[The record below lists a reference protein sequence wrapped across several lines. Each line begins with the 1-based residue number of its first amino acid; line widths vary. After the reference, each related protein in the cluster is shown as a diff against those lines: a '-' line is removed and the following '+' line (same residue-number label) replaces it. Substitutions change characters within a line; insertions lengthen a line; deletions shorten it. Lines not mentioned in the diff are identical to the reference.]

1 MTFVFFI
8 ANFIMH
14 RVTESIF
21 DGNVEQGIR
30 YTSIQSKRH
39 HFRIERCQITNNG
52 LSPALNGKPSGA
64 ILLNATN
71 QVFEIFNNFLAKNKN
86 GGIYARVLHEVSR
99 ISPPISHIHGNT
111 IESNRGGTLSLEGI
125 IGPYLNVKVTN
136 NYFSLNLAR
145 DLDGKANSVCKI
157 TKLWAYFLGNF
168 FYHNVGHYVLLYD
181 FPQTDVTGLRF
192 LNNTLY
198 KNSALGLNVNY
209 GATILCNG
217 AAEIRG
223 NVLQNPSNRYQISTT
238 LQGSPITANATL
250 NWWGENV
257 PELISSLIMDKTK
270 DYRLSLTV
278 LFKPFIQL
286 PPQTAIS
293 GKYMFFV

>member
-1 MTFVFFI
+1 
-8 ANFIMH
+8 MH
-14 RVTESIF
+14 RVTESVF
-21 DGNVEQGIR
+21 SGNVEQGIS
-30 YTSIQSKRH
+30 YTSTQNERH
-39 HFRIERCQITNNG
+39 LFRIERCQITNNG
-52 LSPALNGKPSGA
+52 LSQVLNGKPSGA
-64 ILLNATN
+64 IHLNAFN
-71 QVFEIFNNFLAKNKN
+71 QVFEIFNNYIALNKN
-86 GGIYARVLHEVSR
+86 GGIYSRILNEVSAT
-99 ISPPISHIHGNT
+99 SLLVSHFHGNT
-111 IESNRGGTLSLEGI
+111 VESNKGGTLFLEGI
-125 IGPYLNVKVTN
+125 AGPYLDVKVTN

-145 DLDGKANSVCKI
+145 DWDGKANSVCKI
-157 TKLWAYFLGNF
+157 TNLWVNVQGNF
-168 FYHNVGHYVLLYD
+168 FYSNLGQYVLLYD
-181 FPQTDVTGLRF
+181 FPRASVTGLRF